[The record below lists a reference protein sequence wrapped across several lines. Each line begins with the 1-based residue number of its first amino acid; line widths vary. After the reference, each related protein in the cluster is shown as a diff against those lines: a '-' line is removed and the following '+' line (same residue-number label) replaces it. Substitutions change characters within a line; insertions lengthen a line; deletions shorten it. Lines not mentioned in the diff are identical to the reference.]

1 MSAVEALGR
10 VAALAEDQWGLI
22 TRAQAREARVP
33 PATLARLAAEGGP
46 LERIAYGV
54 YHLRGAPAPPMLDLR
69 AAWLQL
75 APDTPARQRT
85 EAEGVV
91 SHRSAAA
98 LLRLGDLPAD
108 RHEFTV
114 PHRQQTR
121 RRDVRLHRRP
131 LHADEWVRS
140 GGDLLPYTRAAR
152 LLVDLLVDR
161 EEPSAIAAIVAD
173 ALELALDHPRTI
185 ANALSPF
192 AARFGLPPGD
202 GPALLGQFVETAGF
216 DPAPYLAEIN

>member
-1 MSAVEALGR
+1 VEALGR

-22 TRAQAREARVP
+22 TRAQAREAGVP

-54 YHLRGAPAPPMLDLR
+54 YHVRGAPAPPMLDLR

-75 APDTPARQRT
+75 APDTPAWQRT
-85 EAEGVV
+85 AEEGVV

-98 LLRLGDLPAD
+98 LLHLGDLPAD

-121 RRDVRLHRRP
+121 RRDVRLHCRP
-131 LHADEWVRS
+131 VRDDEWVRTA
-140 GGDLLPYTRAAR
+140 GDRLPYTRASR
-152 LLVDLLVDR
+152 LVVDLLVDR

-173 ALELALDHPRTI
+173 ALDRVLDHPLTF
-185 ANALSPF
+185 ATALRPF

-202 GPALLGQFVETAGF
+202 GSALLGQFVETAGF